1 MALSGSDVD
10 RPLYGRGPSPGLRF
24 TLYAIV
30 SIVLMYYDRHGQLVQ
45 RFRYGLQAMV
55 YPVQVA
61 VGSPEQG
68 WRAISDSFQTR
79 RALRA
84 ENAQLRAELR
94 DAQLAT
100 MRQAALEQE
109 NAQLRNLRASLPP
122 LISHWQLAQ
131 IIDAQTD
138 PLRQRLVID
147 KGARDGVVANQAVV
161 DSHGI
166 LGQVERVGPFSAEV
180 ILVTDPEG
188 AIPVQ
193 VLRNGLRTI
202 AVGGGTDGEIVLPYL
217 ASNADIKS
225 GDLLVTSGLGGVFP
239 AGFPVGR
246 VMGAP
251 RDSSQQPAPALA
263 LAPAQVRAQP
273 VADIE
278 RDREVALLQFSAD
291 NPAAPARNPPIGAPP
306 PSKSR
311 PKARPPAAQED
322 E

>member
-1 MALSGSDVD
+1 MAISGSDVD

-24 TLYAIV
+24 TLYAIA
-30 SIVLMYYDRHGQLVQ
+30 SIVLMYYDRHGQIVQ
-45 RFRYGLQAMV
+45 RLRYGLQAMV

-61 VGSPEQG
+61 VGSPEQA
-68 WRAISDSFQTR
+68 WRSISDSFQTR

-84 ENAQLRAELR
+84 ENAQLRGELR

-131 IIDAQTD
+131 IIDVQTD
-138 PLRQRLVID
+138 PVRQRLVID
-147 KGARDGVVANQAVV
+147 KGAREGVFANQAVV

-202 AVGGGTDGEIVLPYL
+202 AVGSGTDGEIVLPYL

-239 AGFPVGR
+239 AGFPVAR
-246 VMGAP
+246 VMGV
-251 RDSSQQPAPALA
+251 RRENSQL
-263 LAPAQVRAQP
+263 PAQVRAQP
-273 VADIE
+273 VADIG
-278 RDREVALLQFSAD
+278 RDREVVLLQFSRD
-291 NPAAPARNPPIGAPP
+291 NPAAPAPNPAIAPP
-306 PSKSR
+306 PAAKPKPKPR
-311 PKARPPAAQED
+311 PSVEQD

>member
-1 MALSGSDVD
+1 MAISGSDVD

-30 SIVLMYYDRHGQLVQ
+30 SIVLMYYDRHGQIVQ

-109 NAQLRNLRASLPP
+109 NAQLRDLRASLPP
-122 LISHWQLAQ
+122 LIHHWQLAQ
-131 IIDAQTD
+131 IIDVQTD
-138 PLRQRLVID
+138 PVRQRLVID
-147 KGARDGVVANQAVV
+147 KGARAGVFVNQAVV

-166 LGQVERVGPFSAEV
+166 VGQVERVGPFSAEV

-202 AVGGGTDGEIVLPYL
+202 AVGSGTDGEIVLPYL

-239 AGFPVGR
+239 AGFPVAR
-246 VMGAP
+246 VIGV
-251 RDSSQQPAPALA
+251 RRENSQV
-263 LAPAQVRAQP
+263 PAQVRAQP
-273 VADIE
+273 VADME
-278 RDREVALLQFSAD
+278 RDREVVLLQFSSD
-291 NPAAPARNPPIGAPP
+291 NPAAPAPHPAIAPVP
-306 PSKSR
+306 QAK
-311 PKARPPAAQED
+311 PKAKPRPPADQED
-322 E
+322 Q

>member
-1 MALSGSDVD
+1 MPVSASDVD

-24 TLYAIV
+24 TLYALV
-30 SIVLMYYDRHGQLVQ
+30 SIVMMYYDRHGQIVH
-45 RFRYGLQAMV
+45 RIRYALQAMA
-55 YPVQVA
+55 YPVQM
-61 VGSPEQG
+61 
-68 WRAISDSFQTR
+68 AISSPAQAYRALTAGLQTS

-84 ENAQLRAELR
+84 ENAELRAELR
-94 DAQLAT
+94 AAQLAT

-109 NAQLRNLRASLPP
+109 NAQLRALRGSLPP
-122 LISHWQLAQ
+122 LIHHWQLAQ
-131 IIDAQTD
+131 IIDVETD

-147 KGARDGVVANQAVV
+147 RGARAGVLVNQAVV

-202 AVGGGTDGEIVLPYL
+202 AVGSGTDGEIVLPYL

-246 VMGAP
+246 VMGVR
-251 RDSSQQPAPALA
+251 RDSSQL
-263 LAPAQVRAQP
+263 PAQVRAQP

-278 RDREVALLQFSAD
+278 RDREVALVQFSAD
-291 NPAAPARNPPIGAPP
+291 NPAAPAPHPAIAPP
-306 PSKSR
+306 PA
-311 PKARPPAAQED
+311 PKAKPKPKAPVDAVD
-322 E
+322 G

>member
-1 MALSGSDVD
+1 MAVSGSDVD

-30 SIVLMYYDRHGQLVQ
+30 SIVLMYYDRHGQVVQ
-45 RFRYGLQAMV
+45 RIRYAMQAIV

-61 VGSPEQG
+61 VGSPQQVF
-68 WRAISDSFQTR
+68 RALTDSLQTR

-94 DAQLAT
+94 EAQLAT
-100 MRQAALEQE
+100 LRQAALEQE
-109 NAQLRNLRASLPP
+109 NAQLRALRASLPP
-122 LISHWQLAQ
+122 LIRHWQLAQ
-131 IIDAQTD
+131 IIDVQTD
-138 PLRQRLVID
+138 PLRQRVVID
-147 KGARDGVVANQAVV
+147 KGARDHVAVNQAVV

-246 VMGAP
+246 VIGVR
-251 RDSSQQPAPALA
+251 RDSSELPE
-263 LAPAQVRAQP
+263 QVRAQP
-273 VADIE
+273 VADIG

-291 NPAAPARNPPIGAPP
+291 NPAAPARTPPIAPP
-306 PSKSR
+306 PAARSK
-311 PKARPPAAQED
+311 PKPHPPAD
-322 E
+322 EQGDP

>member
-1 MALSGSDVD
+1 MAVSGSDVD

-24 TLYAIV
+24 TLYALL
-30 SIVLMYYDRHGQLVQ
+30 SIILMYYDRHGQVVQ
-45 RFRYGLQAMV
+45 RIRYALQAMV
-55 YPVQVA
+55 YPVEVA
-61 VGSPEQG
+61 VGSPAQA
-68 WRAISDSFQTR
+68 WRALNDSVESR

-84 ENAQLRAELR
+84 ENAQLRAQLR

-109 NAQLRNLRASLPP
+109 NAQLRDLRASLPP
-122 LISHWQLAQ
+122 LIRHWQLAQ
-131 IIDAQTD
+131 IIDVQTD

-147 KGARDGVVANQAVV
+147 KGAREGVVANQAVV

-202 AVGGGTDGEIVLPYL
+202 AVGSGTDGEIVLPYL

-246 VMGAP
+246 VMGV
-251 RDSSQQPAPALA
+251 RRESSQL
-263 LAPAQVRAQP
+263 PAQVRAQP

-278 RDREVALLQFSAD
+278 RDREVALLQFSSD
-291 NPAAPARNPPIGAPP
+291 NPAAPAPHPAIAPAP
-306 PSKSR
+306 AAK
-311 PKARPPAAQED
+311 PKARLRPPVDLRD

>member
-1 MALSGSDVD
+1 MAVSGSDVD

-24 TLYAIV
+24 TLYALL
-30 SIVLMYYDRHGQLVQ
+30 SIILMYYDRHGQVVQ
-45 RFRYGLQAMV
+45 RIRYALLAMV
-55 YPVQVA
+55 YPVEVA
-61 VGSPEQG
+61 VGSPAQA
-68 WRAISDSFQTR
+68 WRAINDSVESR
-79 RALRA
+79 SALRA
-84 ENAQLRAELR
+84 ENARLRAQLR

-109 NAQLRNLRASLPP
+109 NAQLRDLRTSLPP
-122 LISHWQLAQ
+122 LIRHWQLAQ
-131 IIDAQTD
+131 IIDVQTD

-147 KGARDGVVANQAVV
+147 KGAREGVLANQAVV

-202 AVGGGTDGEIVLPYL
+202 AVGSGTDGEIVLPYL

-246 VMGAP
+246 VMGV
-251 RDSSQQPAPALA
+251 RRESSQL
-263 LAPAQVRAQP
+263 PAQVRAQP

-278 RDREVALLQFSAD
+278 RDREVALLQFSSD
-291 NPAAPARNPPIGAPP
+291 NPAAPAPHPAIAPAPP
-306 PSKSR
+306 AK
-311 PKARPPAAQED
+311 PKPKLRPPVDQRD

>member
-131 IIDAQTD
+131 IIDVQTD
-138 PLRQRLVID
+138 PLRERLVID
-147 KGARDGVVANQAVV
+147 KGAREGVRADQAVV

-246 VMGAP
+246 VMGVR
-251 RDSSQQPAPALA
+251 RDSSQL
-263 LAPAQVRAQP
+263 PAQVRAQP

-291 NPAAPARNPPIGAPP
+291 NPSAPAPNPPIAPVPAAKSKSKSKPHP
-306 PSKSR
+306 PSD
-311 PKARPPAAQED
+311 PQD

>member
-1 MALSGSDVD
+1 MAVSGSDVD

-24 TLYAIV
+24 TLYALL
-30 SIVLMYYDRHGQLVQ
+30 SIILMYYDRHGQVVQ
-45 RFRYGLQAMV
+45 RIRYALQAMV

-61 VGSPEQG
+61 VGSPAQA
-68 WRAISDSFQTR
+68 WRAINDGVESRSV
-79 RALRA
+79 LRA
-84 ENAQLRAELR
+84 ENAQLRAQLR

-100 MRQAALEQE
+100 RRQAALEQE
-109 NAQLRNLRASLPP
+109 NAQLRDLRASLPH
-122 LISHWQLAQ
+122 LIHHWQLAQ
-131 IIDAQTD
+131 IIDVQTD

-147 KGARDGVVANQAVV
+147 KGAREGVRANQAVV

-166 LGQVERVGPFSAEV
+166 IGQVERVGPFSAEV

-202 AVGGGTDGEIVLPYL
+202 AVGSGTDGEIVLPYL

-225 GDLLVTSGLGGVFP
+225 GDLLVSSGLGGVFP

-246 VMGAP
+246 VTGVP
-251 RDSSQQPAPALA
+251 RDSSQLPT
-263 LAPAQVRAQP
+263 QVRAQP

-278 RDREVALLQFSAD
+278 RDREVILLQFSSD
-291 NPAAPARNPPIGAPP
+291 NPAAPAPHPAIAPP
-306 PSKSR
+306 PAAKSK
-311 PKARPPAAQED
+311 PKLRPPMD
-322 E
+322 RPD

>member
-1 MALSGSDVD
+1 MAVSGSDVD

-30 SIVLMYYDRHGQLVQ
+30 SIVLMYYDRHGQIVQ
-45 RFRYGLQAMV
+45 RIRYALQAMV

-61 VGSPEQG
+61 VGSPEQV
-68 WRAISDSFQTR
+68 WRAITDSVETR
-79 RALRA
+79 RALRD
-84 ENAQLRAELR
+84 ENTQLRAELR
-94 DAQLAT
+94 DAQLGS

-109 NAQLRNLRASLPP
+109 NAQLRELRASLPP
-122 LISHWQLAQ
+122 LIRHWQLAQ
-131 IIDAQTD
+131 IIDVQTD

-147 KGARDGVVANQAVV
+147 KGAREGVVANQAVV

-202 AVGGGTDGEIVLPYL
+202 AVGSGTDGEIVLPYL

-246 VMGAP
+246 VMGVG
-251 RDSSQQPAPALA
+251 RENSQL
-263 LAPAQVRAQP
+263 PAQVRAQP

-278 RDREVALLQFSAD
+278 RDREVVLLQFSSD
-291 NPAAPARNPPIGAPP
+291 NPAAPAPNPAIAPAP
-306 PSKSR
+306 QAKSK
-311 PKARPPAAQED
+311 PKLRPPVDQEGQ
-322 E
+322 

>member
-1 MALSGSDVD
+1 MAVSGSDVD

-24 TLYAIV
+24 TLYALV
-30 SIVLMYYDRHGQLVQ
+30 SIVLMYYDRHGQVVQ
-45 RFRYGLQAMV
+45 RIRYALQAMV

-68 WRAISDSFQTR
+68 WRAVIDSFETR
-79 RALRA
+79 DTLRA
-84 ENAQLRAELR
+84 ENARLRAELR
-94 DAQLAT
+94 EAQLAT

-109 NAQLRNLRASLPP
+109 NAQLRDLKASLPP
-122 LISHWQLAQ
+122 LIRHWQLAQ
-131 IIDAQTD
+131 IIDVETD

-147 KGARDGVVANQAVV
+147 KGARAGVGANQAVV

-202 AVGGGTDGEIVLPYL
+202 AVGSGTDGEIVLPYL
-217 ASNADIKS
+217 ASNADIRS

-246 VMGAP
+246 VMGV
-251 RDSSQQPAPALA
+251 RRESSQL
-263 LAPAQVRAQP
+263 PAQVRAQP

-278 RDREVALLQFSAD
+278 RDREVALLQFSSD
-291 NPAAPARNPPIGAPP
+291 NPAAPAPHPAIAPLP
-306 PSKSR
+306 QAK
-311 PKARPPAAQED
+311 PKPKPRPPVDQED

>member
-1 MALSGSDVD
+1 MAVSGSDVD

-30 SIVLMYYDRHGQLVQ
+30 SIVLMYYDRHGQIVQ
-45 RFRYGLQAMV
+45 RIRYALQAMV

-61 VGSPEQG
+61 VGSPQQAY
-68 WRAISDSFQTR
+68 RSITDSFQTR
-79 RALRA
+79 RSLRA
-84 ENAQLRAELR
+84 ENAQLRGALR
-94 DAQLAT
+94 EAQLAT

-109 NAQLRNLRASLPP
+109 NAQLRDLRASLPP
-122 LISHWQLAQ
+122 LIRHWQLAQ
-131 IIDAQTD
+131 IIDVQTD

-147 KGARDGVVANQAVV
+147 KGARAGVFANQAVV

-202 AVGGGTDGEIVLPYL
+202 AVGSGTDGEIVLPYL

-246 VMGAP
+246 VMGV
-251 RDSSQQPAPALA
+251 RQENSQL
-263 LAPAQVRAQP
+263 PAQVRAQP

-278 RDREVALLQFSAD
+278 RDREVALLQFSTD
-291 NPAAPARNPPIGAPP
+291 HPAAPAPNPSIAPATAP
-306 PSKSR
+306 KSK
-311 PKARPPAAQED
+311 PKPKTPAGQGD

>member
-131 IIDAQTD
+131 IIDVQTD
-138 PLRQRLVID
+138 PLRERLVID
-147 KGARDGVVANQAVV
+147 KGAREGVRADQAVV

-246 VMGAP
+246 VMGVR
-251 RDSSQQPAPALA
+251 RDSSQL
-263 LAPAQVRAQP
+263 PAQVRAQP

-291 NPAAPARNPPIGAPP
+291 NPSAPAPNPPIAPVP
-306 PSKSR
+306 AAKSKSKSK
-311 PKARPPAAQED
+311 PHPPADPQD

>member
-1 MALSGSDVD
+1 
-10 RPLYGRGPSPGLRF
+10 
-24 TLYAIV
+24 
-30 SIVLMYYDRHGQLVQ
+30 
-45 RFRYGLQAMV
+45 MV

-61 VGSPEQG
+61 VGSPQQAY
-68 WRAISDSFQTR
+68 RSITDSFQTR
-79 RALRA
+79 RSLRA
-84 ENAQLRAELR
+84 ENAQLRGALR
-94 DAQLAT
+94 EAQLAT

-109 NAQLRNLRASLPP
+109 NAQLRDLRASLPP
-122 LISHWQLAQ
+122 LIRHWQLAQ
-131 IIDAQTD
+131 IIDVQTD

-147 KGARDGVVANQAVV
+147 KGARAGVFANQAVV

-202 AVGGGTDGEIVLPYL
+202 AVGSGTDGEIVLPYL

-246 VMGAP
+246 VMGV
-251 RDSSQQPAPALA
+251 RQENSQL
-263 LAPAQVRAQP
+263 PAQVRAQP

-278 RDREVALLQFSAD
+278 RDREVALLQFSTD
-291 NPAAPARNPPIGAPP
+291 HPAAPAPNPSIAPATAP
-306 PSKSR
+306 KSK
-311 PKARPPAAQED
+311 PKPKTPAGQGD

>member
-131 IIDAQTD
+131 IIDVQTD
-138 PLRQRLVID
+138 PLRERLVID
-147 KGARDGVVANQAVV
+147 KGAREGVRADQAVV

-246 VMGAP
+246 VMGVR
-251 RDSSQQPAPALA
+251 RDSSQL
-263 LAPAQVRAQP
+263 PAQVRAQP

-291 NPAAPARNPPIGAPP
+291 NPSAPAPNPPIAPVP
-306 PSKSR
+306 AAKSKSKSK
-311 PKARPPAAQED
+311 PHPPADQQD